1 MENNDE
7 MAGYDLDETGT
18 EEGGTHQYTSFRI
31 HRLGDAGKPSGSARD
46 RMPGLTEEDL
56 TLTNVVLPVPPSPT

>member
-31 HRLGDAGKPSGSARD
+31 HRSSGA
-46 RMPGLTEEDL
+46 ED
-56 TLTNVVLPVPPSPT
+56 